1 LTAVALLVTALVYG
15 LVALIV
21 KADDVGV
28 VLARQDS
35 PTLQAVGR
43 GLVRGMPPFLAA
55 LSVIGTVAMLW
66 VGGGILLHGLYTLGV
81 PAPERAAL
89 AVADAAAALVP
100 VGGPLVAWA
109 VFAALAA
116 VVGAVV
122 GWIAVQVVHLV
133 TARTTKP
140 ASFTDF

>member
-1 LTAVALLVTALVYG
+1 M
-15 LVALIV
+15 